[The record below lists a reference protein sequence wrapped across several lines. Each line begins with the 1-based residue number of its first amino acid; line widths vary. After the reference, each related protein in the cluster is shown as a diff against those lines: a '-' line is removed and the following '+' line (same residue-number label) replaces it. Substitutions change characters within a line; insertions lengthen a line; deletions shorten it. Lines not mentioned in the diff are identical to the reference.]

1 MSKIDILNKKILQ
14 YFLSKNIVISNAI
27 SKEYL
32 DQLLLNLST
41 KLQAELKIETIKE
54 LSKKIQVKED
64 SSCITIAKFYVKV
77 FHTLSILLDILE
89 INDSTTISIN
99 KITKKMLKELSFSEK
114 SENIF
119 PNIDSFYHNNYLH
132 DNQFHH
138 MSKSNKKRYE
148 KDLKCFYISFTG
160 KKEIPSHVKAFHDI
174 TISDYSEEPNICIHN
189 YLFYEYGSYL
199 KSKIKVM
206 LEIQKELY
214 NILYKIFCVK
224 EKTIQP
230 DLTDDKL
237 NGYINQTRKL
247 IIKLWNECDEG
258 YTHGIKLMERIMED
272 LILKGII
279 SQQKKI
285 IKKLDKVYS
294 QGLIEQ
300 NELFITSQD
309 LSKE

>member
-1 MSKIDILNKKILQ
+1 
-14 YFLSKNIVISNAI
+14 
-27 SKEYL
+27 
-32 DQLLLNLST
+32 
-41 KLQAELKIETIKE
+41 
-54 LSKKIQVKED
+54 
-64 SSCITIAKFYVKV
+64 
-77 FHTLSILLDILE
+77 
-89 INDSTTISIN
+89 
-99 KITKKMLKELSFSEK
+99 
-114 SENIF
+114 
-119 PNIDSFYHNNYLH
+119 
-132 DNQFHH
+132 
-138 MSKSNKKRYE
+138 MSKSNKKRYD
-148 KDLKCFYISFTG
+148 KDLKSFYISFTG
-160 KKEIPSHVKAFHDI
+160 KKEIPSHVNTFHDI
-174 TISDYSEEPNICIHN
+174 TIMEYSEEPNICIHN

-206 LEIQKELY
+206 LEIQKELF

-237 NGYINQTRKL
+237 NEYINQTRKL

-300 NELFITSQD
+300 NELYITSQD
-309 LSKE
+309 LSK